1 MTYQQL
7 WHSLTPL
14 YDNNEARA
22 IVRTLLEERFGMTM
36 TDIVCDATEK
46 LDTAQYKSLMI
57 MMQRL
62 RDAEPVQYVLG
73 EAPFMQRMMHVE
85 PGVLIP
91 RPETESLCEWI
102 LEDPHPPFPHV
113 ADIGCGSGCIAVTMA
128 ICLDHPHVVA
138 FDISEQALAVTLR
151 NAATHHAPIEV
162 KLRNAL
168 MMEGDHEQWDI
179 IVSNPPYIR
188 ESERKDMHPNV
199 TRHEPDL
206 ALFVPDDDPLVF
218 YRAIGLYA
226 TTALRHGGKLYFEC
240 NTALVDATTHLLQQ
254 QGFTQ
259 VTSRA
264 DQFGRPRF
272 IKAIRL

>member
-102 LEDPHPPFPHV
+102 LEEPHPPFPQV
-113 ADIGCGSGCIAVTMA
+113 AHIGCGSGCIAVTMA

-272 IKAIRL
+272 IKAIRP